1 MADDLRRQPGIR
13 VFARRKNES
22 LTRLFYAGDVHGS
35 RVCWKKFVNAAAH
48 YPADVLVMGGDLTGK
63 ALVPIIR
70 RPDGS
75 YTAMVIGEERVAR
88 TAEELDQM
96 QQAISTNGMYP
107 LIVDEEEARLLGEDP
122 RHREQAFERALLDEL
137 RLWVELADERL
148 AGTEARAYVIPG
160 NDDPWSIDAVLAAG
174 VGVVPCDERLEE
186 VGPHEL
192 LSFGYSNRTP
202 WHTPRELDEE
212 EIYERLKRLADQL
225 DAPERA
231 IFNIHVP
238 PWESSLDTAFE
249 VDEELRYVTKGGR
262 PHEVPTGSHAVRQ
275 IIEETQP
282 LLSLHGHIHE
292 SKGVTKIGRTVAIN
306 PGSDYGSGHLDGCLV
321 HLAPERVINQYL
333 VSG

>member
-1 MADDLRRQPGIR
+1 M
-13 VFARRKNES
+13 FRKQHKQS
-22 LTRLFYAGDVHGS
+22 ITRLFYAGDVHGS

-63 ALVPIIR
+63 ALVPIVR
-70 RPDGS
+70 EGDGS
-75 YTAMVIGEERVAR
+75 YMARVIGEQRIAR
-88 TAEELDQM
+88 SAEELDQM

-107 LIVDEEEARLLGEDP
+107 LIVDREEAQRLAEDSA
-122 RHREQAFERALLDEL
+122 RREEVFETALLDEL

-148 AGTEARAYVIPG
+148 AGTDTCAYVIPG
-160 NDDPWSIDAVLAAG
+160 NDDPWAIDEVLAG
-174 VGVVPCDERLEE
+174 GQSVVPCDEKVVG

-202 WHTPRELDEE
+202 WKTPRELDEE
-212 EIYERLKRLADQL
+212 EIYARLKPLAERLE
-225 DAPERA
+225 APERA

-238 PWESSLDTAFE
+238 PWESSLDTAYE

-262 PHEVPTGSHAVRQ
+262 PHEVPTGSLAVRQ

-282 LLSLHGHIHE
+282 VLSLHGHIHE

-306 PGSDYGSGHLDGCLV
+306 PGSDYGTGHLDGCLV
-321 HLAPERVINQYL
+321 HLAPERVVSQYL

>member
-1 MADDLRRQPGIR
+1 MFRRHKKEG
-13 VFARRKNES
+13 V
-22 LTRLFYAGDVHGS
+22 TRLFYAGDVHGS
-35 RVCWKKFVNAAAH
+35 RVCWKKFINAAAH

-63 ALVPIIR
+63 ALVPIVR
-70 RPDGS
+70 HGDGS
-75 YTAMVIGEERVAR
+75 YTARVIGEERIAR

-96 QQAISTNGMYP
+96 QAAISTNGMYP
-107 LIVDEEEARLLGEDP
+107 LIVDEDEARLLGEDP
-122 RHREQAFERALLDEL
+122 RHREKVFEKALLDEL
-137 RLWVELADERL
+137 RLWVEFADERL
-148 AGTEARAYVIPG
+148 AGSQARAYVIPG
-160 NDDPWSIDAVLAAG
+160 NDDPWSIDAVLAGG
-174 VGVVPCDERLEE
+174 VSVVPCDERVEG

-192 LSFGYSNRTP
+192 ISFGYSNRTP

-212 EIYERLKRLADQL
+212 EIYQRLKRLTDQL
-225 DAPERA
+225 ETPERA
-231 IFNIHVP
+231 ILNVHVP

-249 VDEELRYVTKGGR
+249 VDEQLRYVTKGGR

-292 SKGVTKIGRTVAIN
+292 SKGVTRIGRTVAIN

>member
-1 MADDLRRQPGIR
+1 MFRRRPQKP
-13 VFARRKNES
+13 V
-22 LTRLFYAGDVHGS
+22 TRLFYAGDVHGS
-35 RVCWKKFVNAAAH
+35 RLCWKKFVNAAAH

-63 ALVPIIR
+63 ALVPIVR
-70 RPDGS
+70 HGDGS
-75 YTAMVIGEERVAR
+75 YGARVIGEERVAR
-88 TAEELDQM
+88 TAEELDQL

-107 LIVDEEEARLLGEDP
+107 LIVNEDEARLLGENP
-122 RHREQAFERALLDEL
+122 RHREAVFEQALLDEL

-148 AGTEARAYVIPG
+148 AGSETSAYVIPG

-174 VGVVPCDERLEE
+174 ISVVPCDERVEE
-186 VGPHEL
+186 VGPHEMVSL
-192 LSFGYSNRTP
+192 GYSNRTP

-212 EIYERLKRLADQL
+212 EIYRRLKRLTDQL
-225 DAPERA
+225 QAPERA
-231 IFNIHVP
+231 ILNVHVP

-249 VDEELRYVTKGGR
+249 VGEDLHYVTKGGR
-262 PHEVPTGSHAVRQ
+262 PHEIPTGSHAVRQ

-292 SKGVTKIGRTVAIN
+292 SKGVTRIGRTVAIN
-306 PGSDYGSGHLDGCLV
+306 PGSDYSSGHLDGCLV

>member
-1 MADDLRRQPGIR
+1 MFKRRQ
-13 VFARRKNES
+13 KQS

-63 ALVPIIR
+63 GLVPILR
-70 RPDGS
+70 EGDGS
-75 YTAMVIGEERVAR
+75 YSARVIGERRLAR

-96 QQAISTNGMYP
+96 QLAIATNGMYP
-107 LIVDEEEARLLGEDP
+107 LIVDREEARRLAEDAAS
-122 RHREQAFERALLDEL
+122 REAALERALLEEL

-148 AGTEARAYVIPG
+148 AGTDVRAYVIPG

-174 VGVVPCDERLEE
+174 TAVVACDESVRQ
-186 VGPHEL
+186 VGPHEMV
-192 LSFGYSNRTP
+192 SFGYSNRTP
-202 WHTPRELDEE
+202 WKTPRELDED
-212 EIYERLKRLADQL
+212 EIYERLKRLTDQL
-225 DAPERA
+225 EEPGRA

-238 PWESSLDTAFE
+238 PYESSLDTAYE
-249 VDEELRYVTKGGR
+249 VDENLEYVTKGGR
-262 PHEVPTGSHAVRQ
+262 PHEVPTGSRAVRQ

-292 SKGVTKIGRTVAIN
+292 SKGVTRIGRTVAIN

-321 HLAPERVINQYL
+321 HLASDRVVNHYL

>member
-1 MADDLRRQPGIR
+1 MFRKRQKQ
-13 VFARRKNES
+13 A

-63 ALVPIIR
+63 ALVPIVR
-70 RPDGS
+70 AGDGS
-75 YTAMVIGEERVAR
+75 YGARVIGEQRVAR
-88 TAEELDQM
+88 TAVELDQM

-107 LIVDEEEARLLGEDP
+107 LIVDQEEARQLSEDTA
-122 RHREQAFERALLDEL
+122 RREQVFEKALLDEL

-148 AGTEARAYVIPG
+148 AGTDVCAYVIPG
-160 NDDPWSIDAVLAAG
+160 NDDPWTIDEVLAG
-174 VGVVPCDERLEE
+174 GHSVVPCDEKVVR
-186 VGPHEL
+186 VGPHEMV
-192 LSFGYSNRTP
+192 SFGYSNPTP
-202 WHTPRELDEE
+202 WKTPRELDEG
-212 EIYERLKRLADQL
+212 EIYTRLKRLTEQL
-225 DAPERA
+225 ENSERA

-262 PHEVPTGSHAVRQ
+262 PHEVPTGSRAVRE

-292 SKGVTKIGRTVAIN
+292 SKGVTKIGRTMAIN

-321 HLAPERVINQYL
+321 HLAPERVVNQYL